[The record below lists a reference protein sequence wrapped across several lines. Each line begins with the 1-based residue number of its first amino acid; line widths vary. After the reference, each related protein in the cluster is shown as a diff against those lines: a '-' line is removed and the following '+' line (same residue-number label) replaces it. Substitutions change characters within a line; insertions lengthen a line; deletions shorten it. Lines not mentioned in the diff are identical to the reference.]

1 MALSPAPD
9 YPNEMPPNWTWEAS
23 MAKIQEVPATDF
35 IADLDRWSVAAQ
47 SSPVMVTDAVSGV
60 ALGYLLSPSDFDNF
74 RRLRALARQS
84 RFAWEM
90 PADMAELLRVDV
102 VSGRQQLDDLMGD

>member
-1 MALSPAPD
+1 
-9 YPNEMPPNWTWEAS
+9 

-60 ALGYLLSPSDFDNF
+60 ALGYLL
-74 RRLRALARQS
+74 
-84 RFAWEM
+84 
-90 PADMAELLRVDV
+90 
-102 VSGRQQLDDLMGD
+102 